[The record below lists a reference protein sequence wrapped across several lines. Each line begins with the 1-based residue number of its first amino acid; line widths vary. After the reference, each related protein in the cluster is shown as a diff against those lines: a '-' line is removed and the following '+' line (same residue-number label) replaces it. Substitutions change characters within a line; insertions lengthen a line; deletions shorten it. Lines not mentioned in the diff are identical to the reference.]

1 MEARDNPLSPQ
12 SLPIY
17 LIAILFYSI
26 SYTLLMTIPF
36 YVLSLGASKTDI
48 GLIMGASMFV
58 SMFLRPVAG
67 VVIDRYGP
75 KLIFLGALLVFTI
88 SLFGYFVPNL
98 WVFGAVRLVYGL
110 VSAFFSTAMG
120 IMVIELFSEKARGQG
135 LSLYSLSTM
144 IPSAFCPALALY
156 LKEVMPIEGIFAM
169 LIGVGALNFVFGLML
184 YLRSSSHKQKPKQS
198 SFEPG
203 AWKNRVLIVAS
214 LTMMIGSIAN
224 GAIFTFLPLYLAEG
238 SSSAASNY
246 FLIQMIT
253 LVLCRFVLR
262 KYIPSDGKKPQALV
276 LTATALLAAG
286 TLLISTSVNLPYLVI
301 AAVCNGVAFAMLY
314 PTLMTFVSFSVPERS
329 RGFLLGVFSG
339 VDDLGFALGSLLMG
353 VIVDHFSYAPIYVV
367 CSVLCALGFVLFGTF
382 KHRKGSPQ
390 IPEVNQ
396 AM

>member
-1 MEARDNPLSPQ
+1 MESRDNPLSLQ

-17 LIAILFYSI
+17 LIAILFYTI

-58 SMFLRPVAG
+58 SMLLRPVAG

-75 KLIFLGALLVFTI
+75 RLIFLGALLVFTV
-88 SLFGYFVPNL
+88 SLFGYFVPSL
-98 WVFGAVRLVYGL
+98 WMFGAVRLVYGL

-120 IMVIELFSEKARGQG
+120 IMVIELFSEQARGQG

-144 IPSAFCPALALY
+144 IPSAFAPALALY
-156 LKEVMPIEGIFAM
+156 LKEVMPIQWIFAM
-169 LIGVGALNFVFGLML
+169 LIGVGALNFLFGLML
-184 YLRSSSHKQKPKQS
+184 YLKSAKHKQKPKEN

-214 LTMMIGSIAN
+214 LTMMIGSMAN

-238 SSSAASNY
+238 ESAHASSY

-253 LVLCRFVLR
+253 LVLCRFALR
-262 KYIPSDGKKPQALV
+262 KFIPSDGRKPQALI

-286 TLLISTSVNLPYLVI
+286 TLVISTSVSLPFLLV
-301 AAVCNGVAFAMLY
+301 AGLCNGIAFAMLY

-353 VIVDHFSYAPIYVV
+353 VIVDHFSYPPVYVV
-367 CSVLCALGFVLFGTF
+367 CSVFCVLGFFLFGSF
-382 KHRKGSPQ
+382 KHRKASPYVQ
-390 IPEVNQ
+390 EANQ